1 MANPFVLNFDSPN
14 LGGIFQNN
22 EARRREDRSA
32 VQNAFNTL
40 TRLAIEGSVD
50 NDPLYADPIA
60 NAEEKVKRYT
70 QAGMPEQAKQART
83 TYNNLAQIV
92 AEKDAAAFKVDAQ
105 KSLLQ
110 TELDAKDKQNIL
122 NARVNR
128 LGQLTN
134 SYDNLITQRAKL
146 AAGND
151 LGEITSAAVAQIE
164 DIDKRLAGIQSAFG
178 GIVSTLP
185 SELQSNYLLPP
196 VTQRASSGQPVTTT
210 QPVETRQ
217 TSIPEQ
223 PNQGTLPAGGGGVLE
238 FGKDYVR
245 NALELGGKVADAG
258 LRIYQRAVGDPD
270 AEIFNI
276 FGDASNKVST
286 FIPDPEGK
294 PFEQRILNPKTFI
307 KLFKQLPQKAAEIK
321 ADPQN
326 TLLTDFV
333 EGLAIRDGRA
343 PSWLSVDDV
352 NDGYKVLPNI
362 IEYIGRETLDASVR
376 AVRPGLVEVP
386 PLYEIEEGAK
396 RVSEN
401 KTPFAPPKSI
411 QNIDNLTP
419 KKPVAT
425 ALVDPSATSQE
436 RKNAQIATLELFKL
450 TDVPPKKINKKLTVL
465 QKHYRTR
472 LQKLLGGESKTQ
484 EKLKSI
490 AYYTERLEIIEA
502 YNQSISSPQKNL
514 NMTLFD

>member
-1 MANPFVLNFDSPN
+1 MQKKKLKD
-14 LGGIFQNN
+14 I
-22 EARRREDRSA
+22 R
-32 VQNAFNTL
+32 
-40 TRLAIEGSVD
+40 
-50 NDPLYADPIA
+50 
-60 NAEEKVKRYT
+60 KR
-70 QAGMPEQAKQART
+70 GDI
-83 TYNNLAQIV
+83 YNNLVKIAADKEAAALRV
-92 AEKDAAAFKVDAQ
+92 YAEKDLQ
-105 KSLLQ
+105 KDR
-110 TELDAKDKQNIL
+110 LDATRKDAIL
-122 NARVNR
+122 NATVNR
-128 LGQLTN
+128 LGQLTD

-146 AAGND
+146 AAGDD
-151 LGEITSAAVAQIE
+151 LGNITPAAAAQIE

-178 GIVSTLP
+178 GIVRTLP
-185 SELQSNYLLPP
+185 SELQSNYLLGQDTLPVSP

-223 PNQGTLPAGGGGVLE
+223 PNQEILPAGGGGVLE
-238 FGKDYVR
+238 FGKDYAR

-258 LRIYQRAVGDPD
+258 LSIYRRALGDPN

-276 FGDASNKVST
+276 FGDASKKVST
-286 FIPDPEGK
+286 LIPDPEGK
-294 PFEQRILNPKTFI
+294 PFEQRILNPRTFI
-307 KLFKQLPQKAAEIK
+307 KLFKQLPKKAAEIK

-326 TLLTDFV
+326 ILLTNFV

-502 YNQSISSPQKNL
+502 YNQSINSSPQKNL